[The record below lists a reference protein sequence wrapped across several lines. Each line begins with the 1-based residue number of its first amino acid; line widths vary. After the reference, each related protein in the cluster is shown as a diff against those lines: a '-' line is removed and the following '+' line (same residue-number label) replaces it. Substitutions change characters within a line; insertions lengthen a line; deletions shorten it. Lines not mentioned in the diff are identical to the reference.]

1 MENKKL
7 TPAEQIIAELAD
19 IGFWDV
25 NNDFTTKLR
34 MADWDNAQFVAFMEK
49 LKTLSPVFE
58 QLPDAVKLLLDLYIQ
73 LPSQMLGYIE
83 HSAKPEQEARY
94 ESYFDMLS
102 AMGDIYGDIGI
113 DGVDEKISHWRCRLS
128 GRTEYYSRSWLIE
141 RIRKGEPVEYLF
153 FWGHQPSP
161 DDRITSSCLSQW
173 WPCDFSDRWVYCST
187 EQYMMARKAELFQ
200 DYEILQK
207 IRTETDPKAIKKLGR
222 QVHDFDP
229 AVWDKVKFQYV
240 IAGNDLKFSQN
251 QELANFLLS
260 SGNAILVEASPNDCI
275 WGIGMGKND
284 PASNNP
290 EKWNGENLLGFALME
305 VRDHLRRNHNSAP
318 ALEEKRE

>member
-1 MENKKL
+1 MENNKL

-19 IGFWDV
+19 IGFWDA

-34 MADWDNAQFVAFMEK
+34 MADWDDAQFVAFMEK

-83 HSAKPEQEARY
+83 YSAEPEQKARY

-102 AMGDIYGDIGI
+102 VMGDIYGGGI

-153 FWGHQPSP
+153 FWGHHPSP
-161 DDRITSSCLSQW
+161 GGRITSSCLSQW
-173 WPCDFSDRWVYCST
+173 WPCDFSDTWIYNSA

-200 DYEILQK
+200 DYEVLQQ
-207 IRTETDPKAIKKLGR
+207 IRAEKDPKAIKKLGR

-229 AVWDKVKFQYV
+229 EVWDKIKFQYV
-240 IAGNDLKFSQN
+240 ISGNDLKFSQN
-251 QELANFLLS
+251 PELGKFLLS
-260 SGNAILVEASPNDCI
+260 TGNAILVEASPFDCI
-275 WGIGMGKND
+275 WGIGMGKDNPD
-284 PASNNP
+284 SQNP
-290 EKWNGENLLGFALME
+290 EKWHGENLLGFALME
-305 VRDHLRRNHNSAP
+305 VRDHLKRLHTP
-318 ALEEKRE
+318 ASGGREA